1 MKMFKELNEKIF
13 YLDDYLEIWNFLV
26 KKIREFHKKN
36 NYFEV
41 ACEEK
46 NTEMDNLFM
55 INDKIDIINNLKY
68 NSFAIFDSEIKARTE
83 ALALLSHYVRLI
95 KEYLSL
101 YIIDGYSSFDDNSLC
116 GGIISLNNNFIK
128 GLKIKI
134 KTITDKYIVECFY
147 SHEILQ
153 VIDKYVQNY
162 NLINSFISPH
172 KYGEII
178 LEKNDLQSKSLVLEL
193 NKKYEVLLA
202 EDNLTAKEKF
212 AFLENMGCNYIFE
225 IRKNGKL
232 KVKLVYQ
239 NKEEEITLADL
250 DNFILKND
258 SLINRELYRK
268 SFSNSLNFIKNQQIY
283 ICKECLKNHQEFF
296 IKPFN
301 QRVKNHCC
309 MACNKEAEITLI
321 RL

>member
-13 YLDDYLEIWNFLV
+13 YLDDYLKIWNLLV

-36 NYFEV
+36 NYFAV

-46 NTEMDNLFM
+46 NTGMYNLFM

-68 NSFAIFDSEIKARTE
+68 NSLAIFDSEIKARTE

-101 YIIDGYSSFDDNSLC
+101 YVIDGYSSFDDNSLC
-116 GGIISLNNNFIK
+116 GGIISLNDSFIK
-128 GLKIKI
+128 GLEIKI
-134 KTITDKYIVECFY
+134 KKRNDKYIVECFY
-147 SHEILQ
+147 SHKILQ
-153 VIDKYVQNY
+153 VINEYVQSY
-162 NLINSFISPH
+162 NIINSIISPH
-172 KYGEII
+172 KYGEVI
-178 LEKNDLQSKSLVLEL
+178 LEKNDLLSKNLVVEL
-193 NKKYEVLLA
+193 DKKYEILHT

-212 AFLENMGCNYIFE
+212 VFLEKMGCNYIFE

-250 DNFILKND
+250 DSFILKND
-258 SLINRELYRK
+258 SLINQELYRE
-268 SFSNSLNFIKNQQIY
+268 SFSNSLNFLKNHQVY
-283 ICKECLKNHQEFF
+283 MCKECLKNHQEFF

-309 MACNKEAEITLI
+309 MACNKEAEIILI